1 LARVRASLGEFDYIL
16 EGDREI
22 APEEQTVFR
31 LKPLSWRDREAI
43 SEQQVFTTRSGMGY
57 VPANQ
62 EAKIRKILS
71 AGLMGWRNLRDEN
84 GSDVAFSME
93 VKGGERR
100 IPDELLERIAPFRME
115 LTEAILDASSL
126 GADAKKNST

>member
-1 LARVRASLGEFDYIL
+1 MARVRASLGEFDYIL